1 MTQNNFFPNYSGDI
15 DIVLDFH
22 FMGKLSPR
30 DIKEETE
37 IFISKAIVDKL
48 KRVRIIV
55 GIGSHSKKRGIAKK
69 TVLEVLEKLQSENI
83 IADYLLQREKGI
95 IDVEI

>member
-1 MTQNNFFPNYSGDI
+1 MIKPFSNYSGNI

-22 FMGKLSPR
+22 FMGQLSPR

-55 GIGSHSKKRGIAKK
+55 GIGSHSKKGGIAKK
-69 TVLEVLEKLQSENI
+69 TVLKVLEKLQSKNI
-83 IADYLLQREKGI
+83 ITNYVSEEEKGI

>member
-1 MTQNNFFPNYSGDI
+1 MAQNNFFSNYSGDI

-22 FMGKLSPR
+22 LMGKLSPW

-37 IFISKAIVDKL
+37 IFISKAIIDKL
-48 KRVRIIV
+48 EKVRIIV
-55 GIGSHSKKRGIAKK
+55 GIGRHSEKGGIAKK
-69 TVLEVLEKLQSENI
+69 TVLKILEKLKSENI
-83 IADYLLQREKGI
+83 IANYVLQRKKGI

>member
-1 MTQNNFFPNYSGDI
+1 MIKPFSNYSGDI

-22 FMGKLSPR
+22 FMGRLSPR

-48 KRVRIIV
+48 KIVRIVV
-55 GIGSHSKKRGIAKK
+55 GVGSHSKKGGIAKK
-69 TVLEVLEKLQSENI
+69 IVLEVLENLKNKNI
-83 IADYLLQREKGI
+83 IADYILQEEKGI
-95 IDVEI
+95 IDVEV